1 VRKHWF
7 AVLLAVLAVIGCC
20 AYAPWVQGDPARPS
34 DAVSLGFAPL
44 WTKGFQYFPGARV
57 DFSAFAT
64 DVGLAILFAALIG
77 LGQAMRRS
85 N

>member
-1 VRKHWF
+1 
-7 AVLLAVLAVIGCC
+7 
-20 AYAPWVQGDPARPS
+20 
-34 DAVSLGFAPL
+34 
-44 WTKGFQYFPGARV
+44 V